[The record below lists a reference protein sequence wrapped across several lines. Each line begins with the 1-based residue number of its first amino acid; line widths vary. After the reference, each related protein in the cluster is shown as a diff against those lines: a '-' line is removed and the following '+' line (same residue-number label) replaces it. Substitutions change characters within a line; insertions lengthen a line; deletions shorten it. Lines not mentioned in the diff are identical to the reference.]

1 METYMYYLYT
11 LNEHLP
17 LSMCPFPFLSSQ
29 GFWELSITHTGSI
42 GKYVPCEM
50 DFGIPRNS

>member
-1 METYMYYLYT
+1 MYYWYT

-29 GFWELSITHTGSI
+29 GFWELSITHTDSI
-42 GKYVPCEM
+42 GKYVPS
-50 DFGIPRNS
+50 DK